1 MFHTEQFDRLFMT
14 MFAKYNSKS
23 NIPNIWLTS
32 LILVCSFTLSDM
44 NLEYIDGASENGLIQ

>member
-1 MFHTEQFDRLFMT
+1 VFHSEQFDRLFMT
-14 MFAKYNSKS
+14 MFAKYNSKI

-44 NLEYIDGASENGLIQ
+44 NLEYIEGASENGLIQ

>member
-1 MFHTEQFDRLFMT
+1 MFHSEQFDRLFMT
-14 MFAKYNSKS
+14 MFAKYNSKI

-44 NLEYIDGASENGLIQ
+44 NLKYIEGASGNGLIQ

>member
-1 MFHTEQFDRLFMT
+1 MFHSEQFDRLFMT
-14 MFAKYNSKS
+14 MFAKYNSKI

-44 NLEYIDGASENGLIQ
+44 NLEYIEGASENGLIQ